1 MIGNAL
7 AKGCPIIYCNTSFC
21 ELTQYE
27 RYELVQKSC
36 VCDFLYG
43 PDTDGNAITQI
54 ENALS
59 ESEEK
64 HIETYYYR
72 KDGKIYLVQINDQ
85 SYMCGKVSLQ
95 SQHRKAKISAV
106 ESNI

>member
-7 AKGCPIIYCNTSFC
+7 AEGCPIIYCNTNFC

-36 VCDFLYG
+36 ACDFLYG
-43 PDTDGNAITQI
+43 PDTDDNAKTQI

-72 KDGKIYLVQINDQ
+72 KDGEIY
-85 SYMCGKVSLQ
+85 SF
-95 SQHRKAKISAV
+95 
-106 ESNI
+106 